1 MHKLHKRTIVLLY
14 GCWLTVVC
22 GAWAGAGLWASQ
34 HHSGSSLTRSD
45 NRAREY
51 LRFVQFVQSRR
62 TPDCTNCTNAQ
73 IVLLYGCWLAV
84 ECGTLGRAVVWASQ
98 HHSGSSLTYSNNWER
113 RYLRFVQFVQSRRVA
128 RSDRCVLH
136 QSQSESLLSI
146 ACAKSASCPG
156 ALAHAA
162 SSFTVRA

>member
-1 MHKLHKRTIVLLY
+1 MHELHKRTIVLLY
-14 GCWLTVVC
+14 GCWLTV
-22 GAWAGAGLWASQ
+22 
-34 HHSGSSLTRSD
+34 
-45 NRAREY
+45 
-51 LRFVQFVQSRR
+51 
-62 TPDCTNCTNAQ
+62 
-73 IVLLYGCWLAV
+73 
-84 ECGTLGRAVVWASQ
+84 ECGVLGRAVVWASQ

-162 SSFTVRA
+162 SSLTVRAWTMTTRTQHKCQEAQDSVNVGCRRSWMLPSTSARHQTGHRPHHCDRCAAHVNRASVAIRSFAR